1 MSKRESNINVRVVN
15 VNHTHSIILINK
27 YIVIFFY
34 LCCGN
39 FPHVSSAFV

>member
-1 MSKRESNINVRVVN
+1 MSKRESNMNGVVD

-27 YIVIFFY
+27 NIVISSY